1 VKIPGVKEAV
11 ETFLKWLDD
20 HFSFRYFAMFFI
32 LSLAFL
38 LGINPFLAWLGLPPV
53 PPAYR
58 VIAAIMTLIFGCGSG
73 LFSLEAGYK
82 RFAVWRDT
90 NKYEELLLEHLHNLP
105 VDHLKILLG
114 FSESGKNSLL
124 FYPSNGVVC
133 ELQRLGILYRASNLG
148 NWDGPFAYNL
158 TPVAAKYLRRTKFQE
173 ILLNQRPQ

>member
-1 VKIPGVKEAV
+1 VEIPGIKEAV

-53 PPAYR
+53 PPTYR
-58 VIAAIMTLIFGCGSG
+58 VVAAIMTLIFGCGSG
-73 LFSLEAGYK
+73 LFFIEAGYNRLK
-82 RFAVWRDT
+82 AWRGIS
-90 NKYEELLLEHLHNLP
+90 KHEELIREHLNALP

-124 FYPSNGVVC
+124 FYPSNGSVC
-133 ELQRLGILYRASNLG
+133 ELQRLGILYRPSNLG
-148 NWDGPFAYNL
+148 NWDGQFAYNL
-158 TPVAAKYLRRTKFQE
+158 TPVAAKYLRRSKFQE